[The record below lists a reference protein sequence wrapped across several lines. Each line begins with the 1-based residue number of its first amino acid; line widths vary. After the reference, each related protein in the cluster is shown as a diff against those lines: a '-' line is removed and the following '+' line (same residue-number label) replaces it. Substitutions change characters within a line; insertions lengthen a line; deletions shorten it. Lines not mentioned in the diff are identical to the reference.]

1 MKFNPPKNHLDEIIQ
16 IHSLIKNDIVKRLLE
31 FSEIWKRGSEEDI
44 FCELVFC
51 LLTPQSSARR
61 CDRALQ
67 NLNRQNLVFGGRP
80 EDIRCELN
88 IVRFKNKK
96 AEYIVLAR
104 DFFTIDGK
112 ISIKRLIDP
121 RGNVIEKREWLV
133 RNIKGMGYKEASHFL
148 RNVGFGRTISILD
161 RHILKNLK
169 LLRVISDIPASV
181 TKTNYMK
188 IEEQMRLF
196 AEFIEIPLDHLDF
209 VLWYR
214 EAGEVFK

>member
-1 MKFNPPKNHLDEIIQ
+1 MKFNPPKNHLDEIRQ
-16 IHSLIKNDIVKRLLE
+16 IHSLIKNDVVKRLLE
-31 FSEIWKRGSEEDI
+31 FSEIWKRGTEDAI

-61 CDRALQ
+61 CDSALKK
-67 NLNRQNLVFGGRP
+67 LNQQNLVFGGCL
-80 EDIRCELN
+80 EDISCVLN

-96 AEYIVLAR
+96 AQYIVLAR
-104 DFFTIDGK
+104 DFFTVDGK
-112 ISIKRLIDP
+112 ISIKKFIDP
-121 RGNVIEKREWLV
+121 KGNVFEKREWLV
-133 RNIKGMGYKEASHFL
+133 KNIKGIGYKEASHFL
-148 RNVGFGRTISILD
+148 RNIGFGKTISILD

-169 LLRVISDIPASV
+169 LLHVITDIPSSI
-181 TKTNYMK
+181 TKGEYLK
-188 IEEQMRLF
+188 IEERMKLF